1 MVMGTAQGKSPG
13 ARAAFLPPGRR
24 RPETEIVRLRAQVRA
39 LEKAKRTL
47 ESEVVQHRQAEDLA
61 RGQSHMLI
69 QSLGI
74 LAAESNLDT
83 FLGHVL
89 KVTVQQLEGVG
100 GTLWF
105 PDPLTGTTRLHL
117 EYLGE
122 RIIPASESQHP
133 AVLRP
138 PPVGGRGVSTFPV
151 EHAETYVLSGE
162 VAGMPEENRAYIYSL
177 GVRTLLTVPMIL
189 GNESAG
195 WICVRSSKAD
205 LAELESKI
213 HLAEALAGQA
223 TLAVQMARLGEQ
235 AREAAVLSE
244 RNRIARDIHDTLAQG
259 FTGVVVNL
267 EAADRT
273 LRKHN
278 VEVALEHIEHARGLA
293 RACLDEARLS
303 VRALRPDALREAS
316 FEQALQA
323 QIQRMAASGTQAQLR
338 TVGKKIALS
347 CSSTREHAMPRS
359 PCSMAHKPCAFPS
372 GITGWVSTPPRV
384 TMASAC
390 WVCASAPSAS
400 ERAWKFPAN
409 PTAVPWWKPCCPWAR
424 HPPGRRTHA
433 RAQGSSSLQTSS
445 RSRGRASH
453 SCAHRG
459 RSCAG
464 AARLGS
470 HHQHGGGCHR
480 GGRGG

>member
-1 MVMGTAQGKSPG
+1 M
-13 ARAAFLPPGRR
+13 
-24 RPETEIVRLRAQVRA
+24 RAQVRA
-39 LEKAKRTL
+39 LEEANRAL
-47 ESEVVQHRQAEDLA
+47 ELEVVQHRHAEDLA
-61 RGQSHMLI
+61 RGQSQMLI
-69 QSLGI
+69 QSLGF

-117 EYLGE
+117 EYLDE
-122 RIIPASESQHP
+122 RIIPACESHHP
-133 AVLRP
+133 AALRP
-138 PPVGGRGVSTFPV
+138 PPVGGRGVSTFPI
-151 EHAETYVLSGE
+151 EHAETYVLSGQ

-195 WICVRSSKAD
+195 WICVRSSKPD
-205 LAELESKI
+205 LAELENKI

-235 AREAAVLSE
+235 AREAAILSE

-278 VEVALEHIEHARGLA
+278 VQTALEHIEHARGLA

-303 VRALRPDALREAS
+303 VRALRPDALQEAGI
-316 FEQALQA
+316 EQAIKA
-323 QIQRMAASGTQAQLR
+323 QIQRMAVTGKQARLNV
-338 TVGKKIALS
+338 VGKEIPLS
-347 CSSTREHAMPRS
+347 RMVEAEFLRITQESITNVLKHAQARRVEATLAYTAREVRLSIQDDGLGFDPA
-359 PCSMAHKPCAFPS
+359 AHHDGF
-372 GITGWVSTPPRV
+372 GLLGMR
-384 TMASAC
+384 
-390 WVCASAPSAS
+390 
-400 ERAWKFPAN
+400 ERAE
-409 PTAVPWWKPCCPWAR
+409 R
-424 HPPGRRTHA
+424 IG
-433 RAQGSSSLQTSS
+433 
-445 RSRGRASH
+445 
-453 SCAHRG
+453 
-459 RSCAG
+459 
-464 AARLGS
+464 ARLEVS
-470 HHQHGGGCHR
+470 SVLGGGTLVETLLPLDTAS
-480 GGRGG
+480 

>member
-1 MVMGTAQGKSPG
+1 MGIAQGKSPG
-13 ARAAFLPPGRR
+13 TRDVLLPPGK
-24 RPETEIVRLRAQVRA
+24 RPPDAARLRAQVRA

-47 ESEVVQHRQAEDLA
+47 ELEVVQLRQAEDLA
-61 RGQSHMLI
+61 RGQSRMLI
-69 QSLGI
+69 QSLGF

-105 PDPLTGTTRLHL
+105 PDPLTDTTRLHL
-117 EYLGE
+117 EYLDG
-122 RIIPASESQHP
+122 RIIPACESHHP

-138 PPVGGRGVSTFPV
+138 LPVGGHGVSTFPI
-151 EHAETYVLSGE
+151 EHAETYVLSNE

-189 GNESAG
+189 GHESAG
-195 WICVRSSKAD
+195 WICVRSSKSD

-235 AREAAVLSE
+235 AREAAILSE

-278 VEVALEHIEHARGLA
+278 VQVALEHIEHARGLA

-303 VRALRPDALREAS
+303 VRALRPDALHEAS
-316 FEQALQA
+316 IEQAIQA
-323 QIQRMAASGTQAQLR
+323 QIQRVAASGTQAHLR

-347 CSSTREHAMPRS
+347 RVVEAELLRIAQESITNVLKHAQARNVDVTLTYGAQAIRLSIRDNGLGFDPAVRHDGFGLLGMRERAERIGARLEVSSE
-359 PCSMAHKPCAFPS
+359 PS
-372 GITGWVSTPPRV
+372 GGTLVETVLPLG
-384 TMASAC
+384 
-390 WVCASAPSAS
+390 
-400 ERAWKFPAN
+400 
-409 PTAVPWWKPCCPWAR
+409 
-424 HPPGRRTHA
+424 
-433 RAQGSSSLQTSS
+433 TSPI
-445 RSRGRASH
+445 A
-453 SCAHRG
+453 
-459 RSCAG
+459 
-464 AARLGS
+464 
-470 HHQHGGGCHR
+470 
-480 GGRGG
+480 